1 MDTNS
6 KQALS
11 KLDPYVKDKNY
22 VLRVGDWPR
31 IVMTHVTNV
40 AE

>member
-22 VLRVGDWPR
+22 VLRVGD
-31 IVMTHVTNV
+31 
-40 AE
+40 